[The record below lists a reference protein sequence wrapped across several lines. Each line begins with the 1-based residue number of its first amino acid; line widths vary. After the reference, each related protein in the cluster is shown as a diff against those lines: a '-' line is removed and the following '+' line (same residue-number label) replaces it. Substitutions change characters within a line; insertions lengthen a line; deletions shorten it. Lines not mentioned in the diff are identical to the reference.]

1 MGEGRG
7 RVSQNRAKCN
17 CLECAAGF

>member
-17 CLECAAGF
+17 CLECTAGF